1 MARGP
6 RIPRDMNEAVEEAKK
21 LPTYARLVWALA
33 RDERVPVRQKLVLAG
48 IAAYLVLPIDV
59 IPDFVPLIGQ
69 LDDLAILVFGLDWFI
84 KNAPPEVVD
93 DHLARI
99 ARRDDVLG
107 ADLDRAEGMLADRMS
122 ELRGTLERI
131 RSRSRE
137 GGDA

>member
-21 LPTYARLVWALA
+21 LPTYGRLVWALA
-33 RDERVPVRQKLVLAG
+33 RDPRVPARQKLVLAG
-48 IAAYLVLPIDV
+48 IAAYLMLPIDV

-84 KNAPPEVVD
+84 KNAPQEVVD

-99 ARRDDVLG
+99 ARHDDVLG
-107 ADLDRAEGMLADRMS
+107 EDLGKAEGLLADRVS